1 LTVFNENG
9 AVVKYASP
17 LNATMGPRLMT
28 TSDLQ
33 SVRKTRWYKP
43 TVGKFLLALVASQV
57 VLYLSQYY
65 KWFWFNQ
72 FSGHTVVITVAA
84 TAIGLLLIAGVV
96 VLGRKAQF
104 TLATLLL
111 MAPVMAIP
119 CGWLVREMNQAQRQA
134 QIVAG
139 CEPYRLNYN
148 TTSPDA
154 AVRRWFEPIFGR
166 ELFVEVSELLTD
178 QADDADL
185 VLLKEVTQL
194 ERPYLGRTSVTDA
207 GLENLKGL
215 TQLRFL
221 LLDGTDVTDAG
232 LEHLKGLK
240 QLERLWLNE
249 TYVTD
254 AGVADLQ
261 KFLKGCNI
269 IYDPESWRRR
279 LPRNG
284 ETLP

>member
-1 LTVFNENG
+1 
-9 AVVKYASP
+9 
-17 LNATMGPRLMT
+17 MT

-72 FSGHTVVITVAA
+72 FRGHTVVITVAA

-207 GLENLKGL
+207 GLE
-215 TQLRFL
+215 
-221 LLDGTDVTDAG
+221 
-232 LEHLKGLK
+232 HLKGLK

-261 KFLKGCNI
+261 KSLKGCSI

>member
-1 LTVFNENG
+1 
-9 AVVKYASP
+9 
-17 LNATMGPRLMT
+17 MT

-72 FSGHTVVITVAA
+72 FRGHTVVITVAA

-207 GLENLKGL
+207 GLE
-215 TQLRFL
+215 
-221 LLDGTDVTDAG
+221 
-232 LEHLKGLK
+232 HLKGLK

-261 KFLKGCNI
+261 KSLKGCSI

-279 LPRNG
+279 LPGIGRRFHEAPEIDIVFFVVSQFCRVAANLLDAVDMIAATKFMMPSG
-284 ETLP
+284 CVLRLPL